1 MQVEREIPAHG
12 GESATRT
19 AVSNGALSNWA
30 RSVHVVGLAGAGV
43 RGIVHLLHERGVKIT
58 GSELLDSPV
67 LEKFRLRGIDCRVG
81 HSSGNVDQGTSF
93 VLISAAVKDSNPE
106 VAAARNRSIPVLKYA
121 ECLGRLMGEK
131 HGIAVAGTHGKT
143 TTTAMVSYI
152 LNGVGLDPSFVI
164 GGDYPPLGGSA
175 RWGEGPHFVAEA
187 CEFDRSFLNLHP
199 KMSIV
204 TNIEED
210 HLDYFESLKEI
221 QGAFAEFVSHLPE
234 DGYLVVNRDDAN
246 STYLS
251 EFCRSAVGTFS
262 LRPHAADWWADEVVH
277 ENGGSRFFIEGENGE
292 KARVRLSVP
301 GTHNISNALAATAVC
316 RRAGVPLDK
325 IAQVFPGFTGV
336 RRRFDILL
344 RKPVLVV
351 DDYAHHPTEI
361 QAVLRAARQ
370 SLPDRRLIAVF
381 QPHQHSRLKTFRFQF
396 AEVLS
401 RFDTTLVCDVYQA
414 RDKEEDI
421 RTIRSDSL
429 VQTINSIRGNSK
441 ALYTPG
447 FADVLEVLGKKVQEG
462 DAVIFLGAGNITD
475 LAEHYARELRS
486 DA

>member
-1 MQVEREIPAHG
+1 M
-12 GESATRT
+12 
-19 AVSNGALSNWA
+19 ALSKWA
-30 RSVHVVGLAGAGV
+30 QSVHVVGLAGAGV

-67 LEKFRLRGIDCRVG
+67 LEKFRRRGIDCRVG
-81 HSSGNVDQGTSF
+81 HASGNVEQGTSF

-106 VAAARNRSIPVLKYA
+106 VTAARNRSIPVLKYA

-131 HGIAVAGTHGKT
+131 EGIAIAGTHGKT
-143 TTTAMVSYI
+143 TTTAMVASI
-152 LNGVGLDPSFVI
+152 FSEAGMNPSFVI
-164 GGDYPPLGGSA
+164 GGDYTPLGGSA
-175 RWGEGPHFVAEA
+175 RWGDGPHFVAEA

-221 QGAFAEFVSHLPE
+221 QGAFADFVSHLPE
-234 DGYLVVNRDDAN
+234 DGYLVVNRDDPN
-246 STYLS
+246 SSYLS

-262 LRPHAADWWADEVVH
+262 LRPHCADWWADEIIH
-277 ENGGSRFFIEGENGE
+277 ENGGSRFLLAGENGE
-292 KARVRLSVP
+292 RARVRLSIP
-301 GTHNISNALAATAVC
+301 GTHNISNALAATAVS
-316 RRAGVPLDK
+316 RRAGVPLER
-325 IAQVFPGFTGV
+325 IAQVLPGFTGV
-336 RRRFDILL
+336 RRRFDILR
-344 RKPVLVV
+344 RKPVMVV

-381 QPHQHSRLKTFRFQF
+381 QPHQHSRLKKFRFQF
-396 AEVLS
+396 AEILS
-401 RFDTTLVCDVYQA
+401 RFDSTLVCDVYQA

-429 VQTINSIRGNSK
+429 VQTINDIRGSAK
-441 ALYTPG
+441 AFYTPG
-447 FADVLEVLGKKVQEG
+447 FADVLEVLRRRAQEG
-462 DAVIFLGAGNITD
+462 DAVIFLGAGSITD
-475 LAEHYARELRS
+475 LAEEYAKGPPDKGE
-486 DA
+486 